1 MRLHIELDD
10 KLVAELDHRAGSR
23 RRSAYIRALIRS
35 GLEDERRWDEI
46 KASLGS
52 IPDVGHEWDD
62 DPAAWVRAQRQT
74 DARRSG

>member
-10 KLVAELDHRAGSR
+10 KLVAELDHRSGSR
-23 RRSAYIRALIRS
+23 RRSAYIRALIRR
-35 GLEDERRWDEI
+35 GLEDEQRWDEI
-46 KASLGS
+46 EASLDS

-74 DARRSG
+74 DALRSG